1 MVAAFLEHLPVL
13 QIVVPLMTAPFCIL
27 LRRRERSW
35 AFALVLSWIVFAM
48 SAMLLQRVLTE
59 GVIIY
64 SLGGW
69 PAPWGIEYRIDAVN
83 GFVAFIVSL
92 IGAVVLLYAPRSVF
106 SELPDLRA
114 NLFFTAYLLCLT
126 GLLGMTLTGDV
137 FNLFVFLE
145 ISSLTSYA
153 LIALGPD
160 RRALMASYRYLVMGT
175 VGATFYVI
183 GIGLL
188 YMMTGTLN
196 MVDLAER
203 LQPVLMTRT
212 VLAAFAFLAV
222 GISLK
227 LALFPLHL
235 WLPNAY
241 AYAPSVVTA
250 FLAATATKVGVYVFV
265 RFFYGIFGAAYAFD
279 TLNLDNFLVPLGLAG
294 IFVASLVAVFQTNIK
309 RMLAY
314 SSVAQVGYM
323 MVGVGL
329 VSVTGLTAT
338 LVHLFNHAVMK
349 CALFLAMGCFVMRL
363 GSCELEDLR
372 GIGRRMPVTMAAFVV
387 GGLSL
392 IGVPLTVGFISKWY
406 LVLAAIE
413 RGWWPVAVLILMGS
427 LIAVVYVWRVVEVA
441 YFYEPT
447 GKTAQV
453 TEAPLS
459 MLIPMWILV
468 GATLFFGVNATF
480 TVDVA
485 RRGAEVLMAGLAP

>member
-1 MVAAFLEHLPVL
+1 MFLQHLPIL
-13 QIVVPLMTAPFCIL
+13 QIIVPLMAAPVCVL

-35 AFALVLSWIVFAM
+35 AFALLVSWVVFAM
-48 SAMLLQRVLTE
+48 SVLLLQRVLLE
-59 GVIIY
+59 GTVIY
-64 SLGGW
+64 SLGSW

-83 GFVAFIVSL
+83 AFVVFLVAL

-106 SELPDLRA
+106 SELPEVRC

-126 GLLGMTLTGDV
+126 GLMGMATTGDV

-153 LIALGPD
+153 LIASGPD
-160 RRALMASYRYLVMGT
+160 RRALRASYQYLVMGT

-183 GIGLL
+183 GVGLL

-212 VLAAFAFLAV
+212 VLAAFAFLVV

-250 FLAATATKVGVYVFV
+250 FLAATATKVSIYVFV
-265 RFFYGIFGAAYAFD
+265 RFFYGIFGTAYAFD
-279 TLNLDNFLVPLGLAG
+279 TLSLGGFLVPLGLAG

-314 SSVAQVGYM
+314 SSIAQVGYM

-329 VSVTGLTAT
+329 VSVSGLTAT

-349 CALFLAMGCFVMRL
+349 CALFLAMGCFILRL

-372 GIGRRMPVTMAAFVV
+372 GIGKRMPVTMAAFVA

-406 LVLAAIE
+406 LVLGALE
-413 RGWWPVAVLILMGS
+413 RGWWPVAVLILLGS
-427 LIAVVYVWRVVEVA
+427 LIAVVYVWRVVEIA
-441 YFYEPT
+441 YFHEPN
-447 GKTAQV
+447 GKTTAA

-459 MLIPMWILV
+459 MLIPMWLLA
-468 GATLFFGVNATF
+468 GATFYFGISATF
-480 TVDVA
+480 TSGVA

>member
-1 MVAAFLEHLPVL
+1 MLLEHLPIL
-13 QIVVPLMTAPFCIL
+13 QIVVPLMAAPLCIL

-35 AFALVLSWIVFAM
+35 AFALVLSWVVFAM
-48 SAMLLQRVLTE
+48 SVVMLQRVLTE
-59 GVIIY
+59 GTIIY

-69 PAPWGIEYRIDAVN
+69 PAPWGIEYRVDAVN
-83 GFVAFIVSL
+83 AFVVFLVSL
-92 IGAVVLLYAPRSVF
+92 IGAIVLLYAPRSIF
-106 SELPDLRA
+106 AELPDLRA

-126 GLLGMTLTGDV
+126 GMLGMAMTGDV

-145 ISSLTSYA
+145 ISSLSSYT
-153 LIALGPD
+153 LIAMGTD
-160 RRALMASYRYLVMGT
+160 RRALMASYQYLVMGT

-183 GIGLL
+183 GVGLL

-196 MVDLAER
+196 MVDLAVR
-203 LQPVLMTRT
+203 LQPVLMTNT

-222 GISLK
+222 GIGMK

-241 AYAPSVVTA
+241 AHAPSMVTA
-250 FLAATATKVGVYVFV
+250 FLAATATKVSVYVFV
-265 RFFYGIFGAAYAFD
+265 RFFYGIFGAGYTFD
-279 TLNLDNFLVPLGLAG
+279 QLGLDRFLVPLGLAG
-294 IFVASLVAVFQTNIK
+294 IFVASLVAVFQSNVK

-314 SSVAQVGYM
+314 SSIAQVGYM

-349 CALFLAMGCFVMRL
+349 SALFLAIGCVVLRL

-372 GIGRRMPVTMAAFVV
+372 GIGKRMPVTMAAFVA

-406 LVLAAIE
+406 LVLAALE
-413 RGWWPVAVLILMGS
+413 RGWWPVAVLILFGS
-427 LIAVVYVWRVVEVA
+427 LIAVAYVWRVVEIA
-441 YFYEPT
+441 YFHEPT
-447 GKTAQV
+447 GKTAQA

-459 MLIPMWILV
+459 MLIPVWILT
-468 GATLFFGVNATF
+468 GSTFTFGINSTF
-480 TVDVA
+480 TVDIA
-485 RRGAEVLMAGLAP
+485 RRGAEILMAGLAP